1 MNGCWARTLERLA
14 GGGACCL
21 LLAGSVAAD
30 PFVSE
35 QSVSEQ
41 YVDVLLPDQPSVVK
55 GYRIAVVDPNRIVEE
70 SPQYESARQLL
81 LEELGER
88 EGTLLEQQQAIDK
101 LQSRLERDATL
112 MSEDELQRLRNDIR
126 SRSRRLR
133 YEKEELQE
141 DFALRKNELRTRLVK
156 QVEEV
161 VAQIAREKRIDLILT
176 DGVVYFSERIDVSD
190 EIIERLKDEF
200 ADHR

>member
-1 MNGCWARTLERLA
+1 LERLA

-41 YVDVLLPDQPSVVK
+41 HVDVLLPDQPSVVK